1 MSEFNQG
8 IFNTFKKLMNSSSL
22 TLALIYTLGHVVI
35 AMTTTYFITGTTL
48 NLAALNALVKPCI
61 NGVWFYI
68 LHTTWRKFNNN

>member
-48 NLAALNALVKPCI
+48 NLAALNALVEPCI

-68 LHTTWRKFNNN
+68 LHTTWRKFSK

>member
-8 IFNTFKKLMNSSSL
+8 IFNTFKKLMNKSSL
-22 TLALIYTLGHVVI
+22 TLALIYTLGHIVI

-48 NLAALNALVKPCI
+48 NLAALNALVEPCI

-68 LHTTWRKFNNN
+68 LHTTWRKYSR

>member
-48 NLAALNALVKPCI
+48 NLAALNALVEPCI